1 MEEEDTHSLFRE
13 NKNREIIPDENIAKI
28 KTKRKILIFK
38 IAKISAF
45 KVTIGTSE
53 QGMKNVQS
61 L

>member
-13 NKNREIIPDENIAKI
+13 NKNREIIPYEKIAKI
-28 KTKRKILIFK
+28 KTKRKILTFK

-53 QGMKNVQS
+53 QGMKYVQS

>member
-38 IAKISAF
+38 IAKISTF
-45 KVTIGTSE
+45 KVTIETLE
-53 QGMKNVQS
+53 QGMKYVQS